1 MGLIKNDSA
10 VKLIS
15 GQLGAF
21 AKLDNFGDLFEIAFG
36 KERIKFNDFHHC

>member
-1 MGLIKNDSA
+1 MSLIDNNSA

-15 GQLGAF
+15 GQLSAF
-21 AKLDNFGDLFEIAFG
+21 AKLDNFWDLFEIAFG